1 MNADKRNS
9 KFIILLLILFVFCGW
24 RWGRGISN
32 SQLKEEYENHFLVR
46 DARDTKGNLY
56 RTPKLYGGTEVPIE
70 ESVDKGK
77 SWQEIGKVNVSLTY
91 SAWGSA
97 LFVDKKDK
105 IYFVCGGS
113 IQFSRSTDYGR
124 SWSTA
129 VTIPGSKGYN
139 PKIFVDS
146 QGTIY
151 VTWYAGRTLVRDIYL
166 SVSQDGGRDWK
177 TERLR
182 QGNSIS
188 FSESDNTVYLS
199 YVKEKTLYFSYTR
212 DRGKT
217 WQTETMKFLVP
228 MKDPYV
234 KVYRGKV
241 YLLFQGYKPDLLNIV
256 PSSRVKYNLF
266 LTTSGDMG
274 KTWKGLKRL
283 TNN

>member
-1 MNADKRNS
+1 MK
-9 KFIILLLILFVFCGW
+9 KVVVLFLIFFILPAW

-46 DARDTKGNLY
+46 DAKDTKGNLY

-70 ESVDKGK
+70 ESVNGGK
-77 SWQEIGKVNVSLTY
+77 SWQEIGKVSVSLTY

-97 LFVDKKDK
+97 LFVNKKDNF
-105 IYFVCGGS
+105 YFVCSSRS
-113 IQFSRSTDYGR
+113 IQFSKSADYGR
-124 SWSTA
+124 RWSTA
-129 VTIPGSKGYN
+129 ITIPGSKGYN

-146 QGTIY
+146 QGTTY
-151 VTWYAGRTLVRDIYL
+151 VVWYQSVRGQIVRDIYL
-166 SVSQDGGRDWK
+166 SVSQNGGRDWK

-182 QGNSIS
+182 QGSSIS
-188 FSESDNTVYLS
+188 FTESDNTVYLS

-217 WQTETMKFLVP
+217 WHTETFGFLVP

-274 KTWKGLKRL
+274 KTWKGLERL